1 VTDVSSRPMATPDLA
16 NLLKRPSRA
25 VVEPRAAA
33 ERPRPAPVPHEVVAP
48 DTTTTVDQP
57 RGDDAPAAE
66 ETEHEPQ
73 GGIQADPPASVPSG
87 QDEPGSERKQRQ
99 ARRASA
105 DAASRESP
113 QSSGRQYLRIK
124 SIYLPRSLHQR
135 LGQQAISRKTT
146 RTALILTAVNQ
157 THSRLGSY
165 LATETASSGGGGH
178 DDLFDIP
185 QHRKDAEPAVQTTI
199 RVTDRQHQAIENL
212 VAELGTNRSRLVA
225 AALTLYLV

>member
-1 VTDVSSRPMATPDLA
+1 MATPDLA

-33 ERPRPAPVPHEVVAP
+33 ERSRPAPIPNEVALDNTTADAANAP
-48 DTTTTVDQP
+48 
-57 RGDDAPAAE
+57 G
-66 ETEHEPQ
+66 HEPQ
-73 GGIQADPPASVPSG
+73 NGIPTEPLASVAAG
-87 QDEPGSERKQRQ
+87 RGEPGSEGKQRQ
-99 ARRASA
+99 PRRAA
-105 DAASRESP
+105 PDAPTSEP
-113 QSSGRQYLRIK
+113 PPSSGHQYLRIK

-165 LATETASSGGGGH
+165 LATETASSGGGDA

-199 RVTDRQHQAIENL
+199 RITDRQHKAIENL